1 MCGIVG
7 IFDLNDRRTFDTR
20 LVEAM
25 TATLFHRG
33 PDGQGIHIEP
43 GFGFGHQRLSI
54 IDIAGGKQPMV
65 SADGDVVVTYN
76 GEIYNYR
83 QLRDE
88 LIAEGASFKTDCDTE
103 VVLQAWRVW
112 GRECVKRFNG
122 MFAFALSE
130 RSTNTL
136 FLARD
141 RIGIKPLYYAPLSG
155 DQFIFGSELKSL
167 LVHPDLK
174 RRIHPPAVEDYFTFG
189 YVPDP
194 KTILEGVYKLP
205 PAHTL
210 TLRRGEPLAAPQSYW
225 DLSFTDELTNEAEV
239 KDELITRLR
248 SSVKAQMVSDV
259 PLGAFLSGGV
269 DSSAVV
275 AMMAGGATE
284 PVTSCSIAFDD
295 TKFDESSFAAM
306 VARRYET
313 KHHVDTVDADAFAL
327 LDTLSASY
335 DEPFADSSAMPTYEV
350 CRLARTHAKVILSGD
365 GGDESFAGYR
375 RHRWSA
381 YEARVR
387 RLLPQAIRGPLFGAA
402 GSIYP
407 KMDWAPKPFRAKSTL
422 QALAL
427 DSLTGYRDSVSIAT
441 DDQRRHIFSK
451 EFERQLDGY
460 RSIDVFREHA
470 KHADVPDTLS
480 LVQYLD
486 FKTYLPGDILTKV
499 DRASMAHS
507 LEVRVPLLDHE
518 FVEWAAQVNPGLK
531 LKGREGK
538 YIMKKAL
545 EPYLPDEVLYRPKM
559 GFAVPM
565 AQWLRGALYKPVR
578 AALLESLPRSGVFDQ
593 KTLES
598 LLDQHRSGVSNHA
611 ALLWALLMFDSF
623 QKRVLDGADIVRN
636 VA

>member
-1 MCGIVG
+1 MCGIAG
-7 IFDLNDRRTFDTR
+7 IFDLNDSRTFDTR

-54 IDIAGGKQPMV
+54 IDLAGGKQPMV

-83 QLRDE
+83 QLRED

-141 RIGIKPLYYAPLSG
+141 RIGIKPLYYAPLPG

-174 RRIHPPAVEDYFTFG
+174 RRIYPPAVEDYFTFG

-210 TLRRGEPLAAPQSYW
+210 TLRRGEPLAAPQPYW
-225 DLSFTDELTNEAEV
+225 DLSFTDELTNEAQV

-269 DSSAVV
+269 DSSAIV
-275 AMMAGGATE
+275 AMMAEGASS
-284 PVTSCSIAFDD
+284 PVTSCTISFDD
-295 TKFDESSFAAM
+295 KKFDEARFAEM
-306 VARRYET
+306 VARRYKT
-313 KHHVDTVDADAFAL
+313 RHFVDKVDSDAFGL
-327 LDTLSASY
+327 LDKLSAAY
-335 DEPFADSSAMPTYEV
+335 DEPFADSSAVPTYEV

-381 YEARVR
+381 YQARVR
-387 RLLPQAIRGPLFGAA
+387 RWLPQSIRGPLFGAA

-407 KMDWAPKPFRAKSTL
+407 KMDWAPKVLRAKSTL
-422 QALAL
+422 QQLSL
-427 DSLTGYRDSVSIAT
+427 DDIAGYRDSVAIAT
-441 DDQRRHIFSK
+441 NTQRRTIFSRQ
-451 EFERQLDGY
+451 FESQLDGY
-460 RSIDVFREHA
+460 RSTEVFREHA
-470 KHADVPDTLS
+470 RRANVPDTLS
-480 LVQYLD
+480 MVQYLD

-499 DRASMAHS
+499 DRASMANS
-507 LEVRVPLLDHE
+507 LEVRVPLLDHD
-518 FVEWAAQVNPGLK
+518 FVEWGARVSTSLK
-531 LKGREGK
+531 LKRQEGK
-538 YIMKKAL
+538 YILKKAL
-545 EPYLPDEVLYRPKM
+545 ELHLPQEVLYRPKM
-559 GFAVPM
+559 GFTVPLS
-565 AQWLRGALYKPVR
+565 QWLREPLYKPTR
-578 AALLESLPRSGVFDQ
+578 TALLENLPDSGIFDRKQ
-593 KTLES
+593 LEN
-598 LLDQHRSGVSNHA
+598 LLEQHRSGVSNHS
-611 ALLWALLMFDSF
+611 ALLWSLLMFDGF
-623 QKRVLDGADIVRN
+623 QRRVLGNADTMRN